1 MKFKK
6 FRKGILIGMCTL
18 VMAGCGVSENGGA
31 KNNDHVI
38 DDSKDGHLRDETDN
52 MDDDHLRDETDNMDD
67 DHLRDETD
75 NMDDDHLRDETNNTD
90 GDSLISSSDL
100 QGRVIEFSENGCVV
114 TPVTND
120 GNTAAVAAPGNE
132 KEETNVTI
140 SYEPDCIFQT
150 AVMDLTTGTA
160 NISKAAVSDIKKQTS
175 LLIYG
180 SSEDTHNFSASKVI
194 IVRYE

>member
-6 FRKGILIGMCTL
+6 FRKGILIGMCALT
-18 VMAGCGVSENGGA
+18 MAGCGVSENGGA

-52 MDDDHLRDETDNMDD
+52 MDDDHLTDETNNTDD
-67 DHLRDETD
+67 DHLT
-75 NMDDDHLRDETNNTD
+75 DETNNTD

-100 QGRVIEFSENGCVV
+100 QGSVIEFSENGCVV

-140 SYEPDCIFQT
+140 SYEPNCIFQT
-150 AVMDLTTGTA
+150 AVMNIATGKA

-180 SSEDTHNFSASKVI
+180 SSEDAHNFSASKVI

>member
-6 FRKGILIGMCTL
+6 FRKGILIGMCAL

-52 MDDDHLRDETDNMDD
+52 MDDDHLTDETDN
-67 DHLRDETD
+67 TD
-75 NMDDDHLRDETNNTD
+75 S
-90 GDSLISSSDL
+90 DSLISSFDL
-100 QGRVIEFSENGCVV
+100 QGSVIEFSENGCVV

-194 IVRYE
+194 IVRYEQGVCL

>member
-6 FRKGILIGMCTL
+6 FRKGILIGMCALT
-18 VMAGCGVSENGGA
+18 MAGCGVSENGGA

-52 MDDDHLRDETDNMDD
+52 MDDDHLT
-67 DHLRDETD
+67 
-75 NMDDDHLRDETNNTD
+75 DETNNTD

-140 SYEPDCIFQT
+140 SYEPNCIFQT
-150 AVMDLTTGTA
+150 AVMNIATGKA

-180 SSEDTHNFSASKVI
+180 SSEDAHNFSASKVI